1 MKSHSPVSEQ
11 ACGPSRSPFFEV
23 SQSCQR
29 AGLQPLQTLEV
40 SPLLVLP
47 LLSLLSLFLKE
58 FNTFIWNTA
67 IWARGFP
74 HSSAGKKPAR
84 KATDLGSIP
93 RLGRSPGEGNGNP
106 IPYSCPETPMGRG
119 AWQATVHGVTRV
131 RHELVTIPPPPPPP
145 PPIEASGH
153 TTLLKSIYR
162 VKGRLN
168 TSAEKNMEV
177 RCSILP
183 LSHLNDQ
190 CYQVTRKRYPVVKF
204 IGYWVLYSQSII
216 NLNIKSVIIQSKK

>member
-1 MKSHSPVSEQ
+1 MRSPT
-11 ACGPSRSPFFEV
+11 PSIQCFRIHRGKIIQDPPTGQKTRSPFFEV

-29 AGLQPLQTLEV
+29 AGLRPLQTSEV
-40 SPLLVLP
+40 STLLVLP

-74 HSSAGKKPAR
+74 HSSAGKKPPR
-84 KATDLGSIP
+84 KAADLGSSP

-106 IPYSCPETPMGRG
+106 IPYSCLETPMGRG
-119 AWQATVHGVTRV
+119 AWQATVHGVARV
-131 RHELVTIPPPPPPP
+131 RHELVTLPPP
-145 PPIEASGH
+145 PPIWASGH

-190 CYQVTRKRYPVVKF
+190 CCQVTGKRYSVVNF
-204 IGYWVLYSQSII
+204 IGYWLFI
-216 NLNIKSVIIQSKK
+216 